1 MSKQKEYRARFWEN
15 YRLEELNN
23 NEWEALCDRCG
34 KCCLRKIEDAD
45 TNEVFYTNV
54 SCKLLDIKTSRCK
67 NYKNRKKLV
76 PDCIILTPE
85 NIGEIAYWMPE
96 TCGYRRIFY
105 GNSLEPWHPLIS
117 NDASSAIKSGET
129 IANQAISELD
139 INEEDLEDYIKTDL
153 F

>member
-23 NEWEALCDRCG
+23 DEWEALCDGCG

-45 TNEVFYTNV
+45 TNEIFYTNV

-85 NIGEIAYWMPE
+85 NI
-96 TCGYRRIFY
+96 
-105 GNSLEPWHPLIS
+105 
-117 NDASSAIKSGET
+117 
-129 IANQAISELD
+129 
-139 INEEDLEDYIKTDL
+139 
-153 F
+153 

>member
-1 MSKQKEYRARFWEN
+1 
-15 YRLEELNN
+15 
-23 NEWEALCDRCG
+23 
-34 KCCLRKIEDAD
+34 
-45 TNEVFYTNV
+45 
-54 SCKLLDIKTSRCK
+54 
-67 NYKNRKKLV
+67 
-76 PDCIILTPE
+76 
-85 NIGEIAYWMPE
+85 MPE

>member
-1 MSKQKEYRARFWEN
+1 MKINKFW
-15 YRLEELNN
+15 LDKKLKDLNHD
-23 NEWEALCDRCG
+23 EWESLCDHCG
-34 KCCLRKIEDAD
+34 KCCVIKLQ
-45 TNEVFYTNV
+45 NEESNELYYTNV
-54 SCKLLDIKTSRCK
+54 SCKLLDIKTSQCK

-76 PDCIILTPE
+76 PDCIILTSE